1 MRTYD
6 SFKLK
11 SHFLGKIKPKKKEIY
26 DVIDKNGL
34 RQLTQLRLDLNP
46 LNYYKF
52 KHDFRDTHDPMCNCF
67 NDVENTEH
75 FLLSC
80 HDFTQIR
87 NTLMSNVSQKLN
99 VDILSFTPNK
109 IINTLLY
116 GNNKYKKDVNTYIL
130 NQTINYINKSK
141 RFENKTDD
149 DQAEI

>member
-1 MRTYD
+1 MRNYVTR
-6 SFKLK
+6 KLNL
-11 SHFLGKIKPKKKEIY
+11 HFLGKIKPKKKETY
-26 DVIDKNGL
+26 DVFDNKGL
-34 RQLTQLRLDLNP
+34 RQLTLLRLDLNP

-52 KHDFRDTHDPMCNCF
+52 NHNFRDTHDPMCICN
-67 NDVENTEH
+67 NGVEDTEH
-75 FLLSC
+75 FLLNC

-116 GNNKYKKDVNTYIL
+116 GNKKYKKDVNTYIL
-130 NQTINYINKSK
+130 NQTINYIDKSK
-141 RFENKTDD
+141 RFEKKPDD